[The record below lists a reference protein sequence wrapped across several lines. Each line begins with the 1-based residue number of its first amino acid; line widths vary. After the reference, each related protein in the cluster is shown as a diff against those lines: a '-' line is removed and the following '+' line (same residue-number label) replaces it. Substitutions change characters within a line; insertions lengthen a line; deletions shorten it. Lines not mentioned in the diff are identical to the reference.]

1 MRYTAAIFDM
11 DGTVLDTVGDLTDS
25 LNYVMRKLGHKS
37 DYTTDEAKC
46 FFGSGVGVAVTRA
59 LAVEAG
65 HSLDE
70 LEQVGTDHDEIT
82 PTISSAEV
90 ERVVELFRPHYAEH
104 CDIKTGAYPGIM
116 DLLADLK
123 LAGVACAV
131 VSNKPDPAVQRL
143 AAEIFD
149 GMFDLSVGEQE
160 GLRRK
165 PAPDMVRRALAGLGV
180 IPEQSVYIG
189 DSEIDLQTAEN
200 SGMDCIAVAWGF
212 RGESFLAEHG
222 AQMIVHEASEVGD
235 IILGS

>member
-1 MRYTAAIFDM
+1 
-11 DGTVLDTVGDLTDS
+11 
-25 LNYVMRKLGHKS
+25 
-37 DYTTDEAKC
+37 
-46 FFGSGVGVAVTRA
+46 
-59 LAVEAG
+59 
-65 HSLDE
+65 
-70 LEQVGTDHDEIT
+70 
-82 PTISSAEV
+82 
-90 ERVVELFRPHYAEH
+90 
-104 CDIKTGAYPGIM
+104 M